1 MKTNVLACID
11 GSLHTAT
18 VCDYAAWASSRL
30 GASLVLLN
38 IIPKSEPTLL
48 FNISGAASLT
58 LQDNVTQELA
68 DLDKKREA
76 LAKAHSRQ
84 ILDQASLHI
93 SDSGYPVPRTVQRVG
108 RLVDE
113 IEQYDDYCQLL
124 VLGRQ
129 GANDDEDASRL
140 GSHVEHVIR
149 TTDKPL
155 LLTWERFKDPKKV
168 MLAFDASETCRK
180 GVDML
185 ASSTLFKGIECHLVM
200 VADPDPQ
207 NLEQLEVARLQL
219 EVAGLKAVSALLQG
233 EVKKHLLNYQQQH
246 DIDIVIMGAYGHSRI
261 RQWLLGS
268 ITDLMLQESS
278 CTLLILK

>member
-11 GSLHTAT
+11 GSQHTAT

-58 LQDNVTQELA
+58 LQDNITQELVA
-68 DLDKKREA
+68 LDQKREA

-84 ILDQASLHI
+84 ILDNASQHI
-93 SDSGYPVPRTVQRVG
+93 IDSGYNAPRTVQRVG

-124 VLGRQ
+124 VMGRQ
-129 GANDDEDASRL
+129 GANENEDAARL

-149 TTDKPL
+149 TTDKPT
-155 LLTWERFKDPKKV
+155 LLTWERFSEPKKV
-168 MLAFDASETCRK
+168 MLAFDGSETCRK

-185 ASSTLFKGIECHLVM
+185 ANSTLFKGIECHLVM
-200 VADPDPQ
+200 VADPDPH

-219 EVAGLKAVSALLQG
+219 EVAGLRAVSALLQG
-233 EVKKHLLNYQQQH
+233 EVKKHLLNYQEQH
-246 DIDIVIMGAYGHSRI
+246 DMDLVIMGAYGHSRI

-278 CTLLILK
+278 RTLLILK